1 VCLCGVVTSLWS
13 LCLCYGGLFGM
24 GVGLS
29 YTPPLV
35 CGYKHFPQH
44 KGLVSGFVVSGFGAG
59 AFVFNQVKGELVVI
73 WYGGVWCEKGAWAD
87 LAGCLTWHVC
97 CVL

>member
-1 VCLCGVVTSLWS
+1 MTSLWS

-59 AFVFNQVKGELVVI
+59 AFVFNQV
-73 WYGGVWCEKGAWAD
+73 GGGALAGLKSWTHGD
-87 LAGCLTWHVC
+87 LAGS
-97 CVL
+97 